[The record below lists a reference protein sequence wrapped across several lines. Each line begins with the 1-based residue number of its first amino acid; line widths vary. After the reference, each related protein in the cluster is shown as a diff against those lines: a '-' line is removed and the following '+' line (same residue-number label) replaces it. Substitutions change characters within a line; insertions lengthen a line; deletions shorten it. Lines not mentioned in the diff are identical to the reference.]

1 MVVTGFN
8 TETIYDN
15 AVSVIP
21 PGGPY
26 VIFESYAI
34 DDTNTGNG
42 NGLLENGEIVALDM
56 SVENLGTGQATN
68 AIVTI
73 SSTDPYITI
82 IDNTED
88 FGNIAAGN
96 IGSVA
101 GAFTIEATEDIP
113 DSHMISF
120 ELEVVAEE
128 TWISSFS
135 IEAYAPTFPPE
146 NLLAEIQNFNDV
158 ILTWEQPGG
167 TRNLTG
173 YKIYKDNLMINEI
186 TDLTVLTYS
195 DITLAPGNYEYY
207 ITALF
212 NAGESVP
219 SNVEPVTIFLPAPQN
234 PMAVTQYINI
244 LITWDEPASRDFS
257 HYKLYR
263 NMIMIDDNIME
274 TSYLD
279 TNVPNGT
286 YCYNVRAVYSGGYQS
301 SLSTDAVIEHV
312 QTNTDDVIP
321 ATTSLIGNYPNP
333 FNPTTN
339 IKFSLKA
346 DSKVSLIIYNIRG
359 QKVKTL
365 INENMQVG
373 YYSIVWNG
381 RDDSGKSLS
390 SGVYFNDFNASGEGG
405 DYTSVKKMILLK

>member
-1 MVVTGFN
+1 
-8 TETIYDN
+8 
-15 AVSVIP
+15 
-21 PGGPY
+21 GPY

-34 DDTNTGNG
+34 DDTNNGNG

-56 SVENLGTGQATN
+56 NIENLGTGQATN

-82 IDNTED
+82 IDNTEN
-88 FGNIAAGN
+88 FGNVAAGS
-96 IGSVA
+96 IASVA
-101 GAFTIEATEDIP
+101 GAFTIEAAEDIP
-113 DSHMISF
+113 DSHMVSF
-120 ELEVVAEE
+120 EMEIVAEE
-128 TWISSFS
+128 TWFSSFS

-146 NLLAEIQNFNDV
+146 NLSAEIQNFNDV
-158 ILTWEQPGG
+158 ILIWEQPGG

-173 YKIYKDNLMINEI
+173 YKIYKDNLMIAEI

-195 DITLAPGNYEYY
+195 DITLAPGDYEYY
-207 ITALF
+207 VTALF

-219 SNVEPVTIFLPAPQN
+219 SNVEPVTIFLAAPQN
-234 PMAVTQYINI
+234 PIAVTQCADI

-263 NMIMIDDNIME
+263 NMIMVADDIME

-301 SLSTDAVIEHV
+301 ALSTDAVIEHV
-312 QTNTDDVIP
+312 QTNTDDIIIP

-339 IKFSLKA
+339 IKFSLKT
-346 DSKVSLIIYNIRG
+346 DSKVSLNIYNIRG

-365 INENMQVG
+365 INENMQIG
-373 YYSIVWNG
+373 YHSIVWNG
-381 RDDSGKSLS
+381 QDDSGKSLP
-390 SGVYFNDFNASGEGG
+390 SGVYFNYFNADSDGG
-405 DYTSVKKMILLK
+405 DYTSVKKIILLK